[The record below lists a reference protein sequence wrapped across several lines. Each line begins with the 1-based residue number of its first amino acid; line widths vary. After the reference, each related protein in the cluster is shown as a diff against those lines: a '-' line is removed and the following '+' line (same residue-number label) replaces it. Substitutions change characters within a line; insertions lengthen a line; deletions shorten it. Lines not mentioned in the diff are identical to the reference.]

1 MNRFPDHSPDPTC
14 DDPCPLPAAIG
25 DDLRR
30 LEPAA
35 ATPHLRERIALALS
49 AEAASQPIGPAVHG
63 RRNRLRWLGER
74 LAWACG
80 GGLVA
85 ALLLGWPAW
94 PRFDDGT
101 GDRPRLTSLPEIRE
115 PDRREPATA
124 RSAPAVVTTSTAAII
139 DAAGS
144 RLAAPPV
151 SVESLGF
158 VDEGIHYLAEDF
170 PARVYRHRLRERRL
184 SETGTHVVA
193 TPRSQFIIVP
203 MALR

>member
-1 MNRFPDHSPDPTC
+1 VNRFPDHFADITR

-25 DDLRR
+25 DDFAR

-49 AEAASQPIGPAVHG
+49 AEAAAQPIGPIVHG

-85 ALLLGWPAW
+85 ALLLGWPGW

-101 GDRPRLTSLPEIRE
+101 DKPRLTSLPEISE
-115 PDRREPATA
+115 PDQRQPATD
-124 RSAPAVVTTSTAAII
+124 RSAPAVVTTSTAATI
-139 DAAGS
+139 DVAGS
-144 RLAAPPV
+144 RSAARPV

-193 TPRSQFIIVP
+193 TPRNQFIIVP